1 MRKGDKRRLAAD
13 TAAGAGATPPTP
25 TPTAIISERL
35 TAAAALPAEP
45 CRDCGVRRS
54 SGPGWAERC
63 SGCFHAAPWA
73 ELLRDAPLPNA
84 HLTAALSA
92 HEVER
97 RLRAAAAA
105 GDPPAAEQ
113 EDEAALRAQFA
124 SLGLGKEALDDL
136 VKASLQE
143 LADSAPDPR
152 LRERLS
158 RAGVGEAQVRADG
171 NCQFSALALTLCGAT
186 RFHRALRAAAHHWL
200 WERRAERRYAAML
213 PAGYYDELACDRW
226 GDAQTLEALA
236 NVTGSRIVVASGEPG
251 QRWVVTATGCPTASA
266 SPRLAVLT
274 LGSAHYN
281 AAVPAELEGLA
292 AASVTADRLEAALA
306 DVRAAADAGEGMVE
320 AERAAQALADSLL
333 PRYGVDL
340 PLWAKAL
347 AAAQRPQRAAALAPD
362 PGRLELC
369 AAEEKAAR
377 AGVARERES
386 GWRAL
391 VSAHRVAERL
401 LERAVRRAAD
411 AERRAAAEGAAR
423 RAAERD
429 LAAAEGRA
437 AAAERKAAA
446 TLGEA
451 ARRAAEAKA
460 EKAARLAAEK
470 DLRELRGAL
479 AAAQQRER
487 LRAHRAAGEL
497 ARAARKGG
505 KEVSLL
511 EQTEREEL
519 RAARELQGRT
529 VERMEAGLAARRALL
544 SAAAEQE
551 ARERRLLQREESDGL
566 QYIAAAAGDAREE
579 IFTTQESDA
588 RAALCRAA
596 DSHLAELLSA
606 LLGEAAGGC
615 AAHCASAASY
625 RADAALL
632 AAQLRAA
639 RLVEPLAREEQRARD
654 RLAAGALSAMSDL
667 LALAAVS
674 LSALGTQS
682 LTREYEAG
690 RERHLAAERACWAAK
705 LEDFRSREAVL
716 QREGRERK
724 GALRASPAPP
734 PCGTGQPSAP
744 TPRGPGARGFAAVAR
759 MFRRARDAVR
769 PSRWRGRRRPPPSP
783 LSPRPLLTSA
793 APAAAQGS
801 PEQWAESAATP
812 AASSSIISAAPQRAA
827 ALCAAELPS
836 RGCGGLSDLALGE
849 PEARAALKGLQTAPG
864 GPVAGAER
872 PPEFT
877 ARETGVFALPAAGDV
892 SPLGHPTTQR
902 TGSAAAP
909 PRPGCPAARGSAS
922 RPRPGARR

>member
-281 AAVPAELEGLA
+281 AATPAECEELA
-292 AASVTADRLEAALA
+292 AACVAADKLEAALA
-306 DVRAAADAGEGMVE
+306 DVRAAADAGEGLAE
-320 AERAAQALADSLL
+320 AERAACVLADSLL
-333 PRYGVDL
+333 PRYGVD
-340 PLWAKAL
+340 PTLWAEAL
-347 AAAQRPQRAAALAPD
+347 EAARRPQRAPAPGRD
-362 PGRLELC
+362 PGLLELC
-369 AAEEKAAR
+369 AAEEGAAR
-377 AGVARERES
+377 AGLASERHC
-386 GWRAL
+386 GWQAL
-391 VSAHRVAERL
+391 LSAHRAAERT

-411 AERRAAAEGAAR
+411 AERRAAAERTAR
-423 RAAERD
+423 TAAERE
-429 LAAAEGRA
+429 LC
-437 AAAERKAAA
+437 
-446 TLGEA
+446 
-451 ARRAAEAKA
+451 
-460 EKAARLAAEK
+460 
-470 DLRELRGAL
+470 ELRGAL

-654 RLAAGALSAMSDL
+654 RLAAGALSAMRDL
-667 LALAAVS
+667 GA
-674 LSALGTQS
+674 QS
-682 LTREYEAG
+682 LMQHCEAG
-690 RERHLAAERACWAAK
+690 RAHFIAAEDACWANR
-705 LEDFRSREAVL
+705 LDDFRSREAVL
-716 QREGRERK
+716 LSEGREREGRERK
-724 GALRASPAPP
+724 GALRGSPAVP
-734 PCGTGQPSAP
+734 PCRTGAPSAP

-759 MFRRARDAVR
+759 ALRRVRDAVR
-769 PSRWRGRRRPPPSP
+769 PSRWRGRRRPPPPSP
-783 LSPRPLLTSA
+783 LSHRPLLAAA

-801 PEQWAESAATP
+801 PQQWAESAATP
-812 AASSSIISAAPQRAA
+812 ATHGSIISAAPQRAA
-827 ALCAAELPS
+827 AQRAVELPS
-836 RGCGGLSDLALGE
+836 GGCGGRGDAALGE
-849 PEARAALKGLQTAPG
+849 PDASAALKGLQTTPG
-864 GPVAGAER
+864 ETADVAGC
-872 PPEFT
+872 PPALI
-877 ARETGVFALPAAGDV
+877 AREAGGEA
-892 SPLGHPTTQR
+892 SPQWM
-902 TGSAAAP
+902 GSAAAAP
-909 PRPGCPAARGSAS
+909 PPGRPAARGAAS

>member
-654 RLAAGALSAMSDL
+654 RLAAGALSAMRDL
-667 LALAAVS
+667 GA
-674 LSALGTQS
+674 QS
-682 LTREYEAG
+682 LMQHCEAG
-690 RERHLAAERACWAAK
+690 RAHFIAAEDACWANR
-705 LEDFRSREAVL
+705 LDDFRSREAVL
-716 QREGRERK
+716 LSEGREREGRERK
-724 GALRASPAPP
+724 GALRGSPAVP
-734 PCGTGQPSAP
+734 PCRTGAPSAP

-759 MFRRARDAVR
+759 ALRRVRDAVR
-769 PSRWRGRRRPPPSP
+769 PSRWRGRRRPPPPSP
-783 LSPRPLLTSA
+783 LSHRPLLAAA

-801 PEQWAESAATP
+801 PQQWAESAATP
-812 AASSSIISAAPQRAA
+812 ATHGSIISAAPQRAA
-827 ALCAAELPS
+827 AQRAVELPS
-836 RGCGGLSDLALGE
+836 GGCGGRGDAALGE
-849 PEARAALKGLQTAPG
+849 PDASAALKGLQTTPG
-864 GPVAGAER
+864 ETADVAGC
-872 PPEFT
+872 PPALI
-877 ARETGVFALPAAGDV
+877 AREAGGEA
-892 SPLGHPTTQR
+892 SPQWM
-902 TGSAAAP
+902 GSAAAAP
-909 PRPGCPAARGSAS
+909 PPGRPAARGAAS

>member
-654 RLAAGALSAMSDL
+654 RLAAGALSAMRDL
-667 LALAAVS
+667 GA
-674 LSALGTQS
+674 QS
-682 LTREYEAG
+682 LMQHCEAG
-690 RERHLAAERACWAAK
+690 RAHFIAAEDACWANR
-705 LEDFRSREAVL
+705 LDDFRSREAVL
-716 QREGRERK
+716 LSEGREREGRERK
-724 GALRASPAPP
+724 GALRGSPAVP
-734 PCGTGQPSAP
+734 PCRTGAPSAP

-759 MFRRARDAVR
+759 ALRRVRDAVR
-769 PSRWRGRRRPPPSP
+769 PSRWRGRRRPPPPSP
-783 LSPRPLLTSA
+783 LSHRPLLGAA
-793 APAAAQGS
+793 APAVTQGS
-801 PEQWAESAATP
+801 AEQWAESAVTP
-812 AASSSIISAAPQRAA
+812 ATHGSGISTAPQRAA
-827 ALCAAELPS
+827 AQRAAELPS
-836 RGCGGLSDLALGE
+836 GGGGGRGDSTLGE
-849 PEARAALKGLQTAPG
+849 AAASAALMGRGTAPG
-864 GPVAGAER
+864 ETADEPA
-872 PPEFT
+872 PT
-877 ARETGVFALPAAGDV
+877 AREAGGGALLTVDEVGP
-892 SPLGHPTTQR
+892 R
-902 TGSAAAP
+902 TGSAAALP
-909 PRPGCPAARGSAS
+909 PPGRAARGAAS

>member
-25 TPTAIISERL
+25 TPAHIIRERL
-35 TAAAALPAEP
+35 TAAATLPAEP
-45 CRDCGVRRS
+45 CRSCGVRRS
-54 SGPGWAERC
+54 NGPGWAGRC
-63 SGCFHAAPWA
+63 IGCFHAAPWV
-73 ELLRDAPLPNA
+73 ELLSDAPRPSPQ
-84 HLTAALSA
+84 LTAALSA
-92 HEVER
+92 HDVER
-97 RLRAAAAA
+97 RLREAAAA

-113 EDEAALRAQFA
+113 EDEAQIRARFA
-124 SLGLGKEALDDL
+124 DWDLGKDELDQL
-136 VKASLQE
+136 VEASLQE
-143 LADSAPDPR
+143 QADTEPDNL
-152 LRERLS
+152 LRERLA
-158 RAGVGEAQVRADG
+158 RATVGEVKVPADG
-171 NCQFSALALTLCGAT
+171 SCQFSALALTLYGSL
-186 RFHRALRAAAHHWL
+186 RFHRALRAAARRWL
-200 WERRAERRYAAML
+200 WDRRAEPRYTSMVPAA
-213 PAGYYDELACDRW
+213 YYDELARDRW
-226 GDAQTLEALA
+226 GDALTLEALA
-236 NVTGSRIVVASGEPG
+236 SVTGSRIVVASGEPG

-281 AAVPAELEGLA
+281 AATPAECEELA
-292 AASVTADRLEAALA
+292 AACVAADKLEAALA
-306 DVRAAADAGEGMVE
+306 DVRAAADAGEGLAE
-320 AERAAQALADSLL
+320 AERAACVLADSLL
-333 PRYGVDL
+333 PRYGVD
-340 PLWAKAL
+340 PTLWAEAL
-347 AAAQRPQRAAALAPD
+347 EAARRPQRAPAPGRD
-362 PGRLELC
+362 PGLLELC
-369 AAEEKAAR
+369 AAEEGAAR
-377 AGVARERES
+377 AGLASERHC
-386 GWRAL
+386 GWQAL
-391 VSAHRVAERL
+391 LSAHRAAERT

-411 AERRAAAEGAAR
+411 AERRAAAERTAR
-423 RAAERD
+423 TAAERE
-429 LAAAEGRA
+429 LC
-437 AAAERKAAA
+437 
-446 TLGEA
+446 
-451 ARRAAEAKA
+451 
-460 EKAARLAAEK
+460 
-470 DLRELRGAL
+470 ELRGAL

-654 RLAAGALSAMSDL
+654 RLAAGALSAMRDL
-667 LALAAVS
+667 GA
-674 LSALGTQS
+674 QS
-682 LTREYEAG
+682 LMQHCEAG
-690 RERHLAAERACWAAK
+690 RAHFIAAEDACWANR
-705 LEDFRSREAVL
+705 LDDFRSREAVL
-716 QREGRERK
+716 LSEGREREGRERK
-724 GALRASPAPP
+724 GALRGSPAVP
-734 PCGTGQPSAP
+734 PCRTGAPSAP

-759 MFRRARDAVR
+759 ALRRVRDAVR
-769 PSRWRGRRRPPPSP
+769 PSRWRGRRRPPPPSP
-783 LSPRPLLTSA
+783 LSHRPLLAAA

-801 PEQWAESAATP
+801 PQQWAESAATP
-812 AASSSIISAAPQRAA
+812 ATHGSIISAAPQRAA
-827 ALCAAELPS
+827 AQRAVELPS
-836 RGCGGLSDLALGE
+836 GGCGGRGDAALGE
-849 PEARAALKGLQTAPG
+849 PDASAALKGLQTTPG
-864 GPVAGAER
+864 ETADVAGC
-872 PPEFT
+872 PPALI
-877 ARETGVFALPAAGDV
+877 AREAGGEA
-892 SPLGHPTTQR
+892 SPQWM
-902 TGSAAAP
+902 GSAAAAP
-909 PRPGCPAARGSAS
+909 PPGRPAARGAAS

>member
-281 AAVPAELEGLA
+281 AATPAECEELA
-292 AASVTADRLEAALA
+292 AACVAADKLEAALA
-306 DVRAAADAGEGMVE
+306 DVRAAADAGEGLAE
-320 AERAAQALADSLL
+320 AERAACVLADSLL
-333 PRYGVDL
+333 PRYGVD
-340 PLWAKAL
+340 PTLWAEAL
-347 AAAQRPQRAAALAPD
+347 EAARRPQRAPAPGRD
-362 PGRLELC
+362 PGLLELC
-369 AAEEKAAR
+369 AAEEGAAR
-377 AGVARERES
+377 AGLASERHC
-386 GWRAL
+386 GWQAL
-391 VSAHRVAERL
+391 LSAHRAAERT

-411 AERRAAAEGAAR
+411 AERRAAAERTAR
-423 RAAERD
+423 TAAERE
-429 LAAAEGRA
+429 LC
-437 AAAERKAAA
+437 
-446 TLGEA
+446 
-451 ARRAAEAKA
+451 
-460 EKAARLAAEK
+460 
-470 DLRELRGAL
+470 ELRGAL